1 MIGPDKEIA
10 MRLMTLTRRA
20 VLGLAAS
27 LALGGGIAVAQTA
40 DITFYY
46 PVAVGG
52 PVTKIIDGLAAD
64 FMKENPGIRVTPI
77 YAGTYQ
83 ETIVKAL
90 TATKS
95 GEPPQT
101 AILLSTDMFTLIDED
116 AVAPF
121 DDFIKTAEDRA
132 WVASFFPAF
141 MLNSRTGGKTWGIPF
156 QRSTIVLYWNKEAFK
171 EAGLDPNK
179 PPANWTEQVEFAKKL
194 TRRDASGNVTQW
206 GIQVPSSGFPYWLFQ
221 GFTTQND
228 VLLMNEAGTQTF
240 FDKPAVVEALQY
252 WVDLGQ
258 KHKVMAPGVIE
269 WGTTPKDFFERKTA
283 MMWTTTGNL
292 TNVRNNA
299 KFDFGVAMLPAG
311 KRRGSPTGGG
321 NFYLFKKTTPAQQAA
336 VLRFVKWITSPERAA
351 QWGIDTGYVAVRA
364 DAWETPAMKKYVAG
378 FPAAAVAR
386 DQLPHA
392 VAELSTHE
400 NQRVTKALND
410 GLQAALTGAK
420 TPAQAMKD
428 AQAEADRI
436 LRSHRR

>member
-1 MIGPDKEIA
+1 
-10 MRLMTLTRRA
+10 MRSWQTVT
-20 VLGLAAS
+20 
-27 LALGGGIAVAQTA
+27 LALVVLALTARGAGAQGTEVA
-40 DITFYY
+40 FYY

-64 FMKENPGIRVTPI
+64 FMKANPDVKVKPI
-77 YAGTYQ
+77 YTGTYQ

-90 TATKS
+90 TAAKS

-101 AILLSTDMFTLIDED
+101 AIILSTDMYTLIDED
-116 AVAPF
+116 AVLPW
-121 DDFIKTAEDRA
+121 DELIKTPDDKA
-132 WVASFFPAF
+132 WLGSFFPAF

-171 EAGLDPNK
+171 EAGLDPNR
-179 PPANWTEQVEFAKKL
+179 PPATWADQVDYARKL
-194 TRRDASGNVTQW
+194 TKRDGSGHVTQW
-206 GIQVPSSGFPYWLFQ
+206 GLQVPSSGFPYWLFQ

-240 FDKPAVVEALQY
+240 FDKPAVVDALQY
-252 WVDLGQ
+252 WVDLGG

-269 WGTTPKDFFERKTA
+269 WGTTPKDFFEKKTA

-311 KRRGSPTGGG
+311 KKRGSPTGGG

-336 VLRFVKWITSPERAA
+336 VLKFVKWVTSPEHAA
-351 QWGIDTGYVAVRA
+351 DWGIETGYVAVRP
-364 DAWETPAMKKYVAG
+364 DAWETPAMKKYVGG
-378 FPAAAVAR
+378 FPAASVAR
-386 DQLPHA
+386 DQLRHA
-392 VAELSTHE
+392 VAELSTHD

-410 GLQAALTGAK
+410 GLQAALTGTK

-436 LRSHRR
+436 LRSYRR

>member
-1 MIGPDKEIA
+1 
-10 MRLMTLTRRA
+10 MRLSSSARML
-20 VLGLAAS
+20 LAALVAS
-27 LALGGGIAVAQTA
+27 VMAAGSVAAQTA

-64 FMKENPGIRVTPI
+64 FMKDNPGIKVTPI

-90 TATKS
+90 TAVKS

-116 AVAPF
+116 AVIPF
-121 DDFIKTAEDRA
+121 DDVIKTAEDKT
-132 WVASFFPAF
+132 WLASFFPAF

-179 PPANWTEQVEFAKKL
+179 PPANWTEQVEFARKL
-194 TRRDASGNVTQW
+194 TKRDASGHVTQW

-228 VLLMNEAGTQTF
+228 VLLMNEAGTQTS
-240 FDKPAVVEALQY
+240 FDKPAVIEALQY
-252 WVDLGQ
+252 WVDLAQ

-336 VLRFVKWITSPERAA
+336 VLKFVKWITSPERAA

-364 DAWETPAMKKYVAG
+364 DAWETPVMKKYVAG

-436 LRSHRR
+436 LRPHRR